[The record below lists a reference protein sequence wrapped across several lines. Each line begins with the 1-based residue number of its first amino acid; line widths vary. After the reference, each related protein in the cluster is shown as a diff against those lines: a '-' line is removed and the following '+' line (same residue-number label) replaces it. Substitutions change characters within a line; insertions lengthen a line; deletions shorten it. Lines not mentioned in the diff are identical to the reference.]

1 MFREVLSLLKE
12 PTSGTIAFGIPKNPN
27 ADVCWRHL
35 PTGSGSETPASAEN
49 GLPGQARSSG
59 KAIVLIQAQFG
70 VLVTM
75 RFTEQ
80 APPNP

>member
-12 PTSGTIAFGIPKNPN
+12 PTSGTITCGIPKNPN
-27 ADVCWRHL
+27 ADVCWRICR
-35 PTGSGSETPASAEN
+35 PAPEAKPRPARKN

-59 KAIVLIQAQFG
+59 KAIVLTQAQFG
-70 VLVTM
+70 VLVTT

-80 APPNP
+80 APP

>member
-35 PTGSGSETPASAEN
+35 PTGSGSETPASAEKRFAWPSEIERQ
-49 GLPGQARSSG
+49 GHRADPSAVRRAGYD
-59 KAIVLIQAQFG
+59 AIYR
-70 VLVTM
+70 TS
-75 RFTEQ
+75 
-80 APPNP
+80 AP